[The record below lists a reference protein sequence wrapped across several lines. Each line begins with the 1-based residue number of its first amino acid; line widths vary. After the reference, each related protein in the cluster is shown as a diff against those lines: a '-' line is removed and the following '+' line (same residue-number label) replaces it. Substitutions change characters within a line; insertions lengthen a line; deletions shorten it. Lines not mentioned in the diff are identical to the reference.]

1 MPGDGLIAN
10 PVEKNVAFV
19 VYNLLQTELV
29 HCRATGVPPRF
40 DILSAWVSDVMF
52 PSSAFG
58 FDSNIISAFMDSQS
72 KKGTT
77 VEIVRLLQRFGGRS
91 RVVALDYFSTA
102 RNWKNPEV
110 EDMHPTGRIELC
122 DWDLRELGVLIEFAK
137 SGTNIF
143 KLCIRES
150 RLHPYARYAGALEV
164 VARRHR
170 DVETLATEQRP
181 VGDGLAAARDDALAH
196 AQLRGRNAELR
207 RGHREQRLLRLCR
220 SAADERA
227 ALRDRRATAGVARV
241 RGRRLRDRGP
251 RVGSAVGV
259 WSGRVGRQR
268 GSRSAQ

>member
-137 SGTNIF
+137 SGAEIYLHSNLHDKLILTTTGAYSGTSNYTKSGYYITNDSGTVASLAPGSSPNYKRVHDLFEDRRISSGQQD
-143 KLCIRES
+143 LES
-150 RLHPYARYAGALEV
+150 LIELANRLASVRTSLVAEYETLAAEY
-164 VARRHR
+164 ARRHR
-170 DVETLATEQRP
+170 PINT
-181 VGDGLAAARDDALAH
+181 
-196 AQLRGRNAELR
+196 
-207 RGHREQRLLRLCR
+207 
-220 SAADERA
+220 
-227 ALRDRRATAGVARV
+227 TA
-241 RGRRLRDRGP
+241 
-251 RVGSAVGV
+251 
-259 WSGRVGRQR
+259 
-268 GSRSAQ
+268 